1 MVKFDNSRMELAVE
15 EDASGLLLADRAR
28 GVVWRADLTQP
39 GYRTGGGDEPFRPL
53 PAASVAQEGSAL
65 VASYP
70 VAGGSMRF
78 AFTLAD
84 DHVEVRLECD
94 AEAVEAVALPGPFF
108 PREGGCE
115 VAVPLYQGAL
125 IGADGPEWE
134 MTVRHGGHLSFSMAM
149 GAVLGERGGLL
160 VCHESPANWTARVG
174 RTAAGPM
181 FQFVQHRCPIDG
193 WAGATLRLY
202 PTDPGVTAACR
213 RYRARVAERGDLVT
227 WEEKIARKPIL
238 KSLFGGMMAFIG
250 YNASPEIDYAGGARE
265 LRQLGFESVFYY
277 PVRMFQYSLDFQMGG
292 DAPIWLSD
300 EEISAIRSADGAHV
314 SPWAWTVEGLD
325 DGSDAMRAI
334 FKKGPD
340 GKPIPNWQI
349 DQQRWYLVCT
359 PYVIEHVKERLA
371 GDMAAMD
378 WIHFDVS
385 AVWAGKR
392 CFDPN
397 HDLHD
402 GLPMSCKA
410 DMDWTRRLFS
420 PETVGNRAVSSEGF
434 NDYHAAFY
442 DIGSTKMMPAA
453 PWDAACVP
461 VPMTMLVFHDSCI
474 HDWWELHN
482 YNAHSA
488 FGVSDLPH
496 GIGTAGCG
504 KPALKAAIDALYG
517 CPPNL
522 FPFGKQYGWVDI
534 STRESFSYIVHME
547 EEEVQAALRA
557 ALPVSQLHK
566 TIGMQDM
573 NSFEFLSENRA
584 VQATTFADGTRV
596 VANLSEHEAEAPGL
610 GDLPPHSWR
619 ISD

>member
-1 MVKFDNSRMELAVE
+1 MLTAGNGKVELAVE
-15 EDASGLLLADRAR
+15 EDGSRLLLADKAR
-28 GVVWRADLTQP
+28 GLVWRADLAGP
-39 GYRTGGGDEPFRPL
+39 GYRTAGGDGAFRPL
-53 PAASVAQEGSAL
+53 GPGSVEEKGSTL

-70 VAGGSMRF
+70 AGSGSIRF
-78 AFTLAD
+78 VFALGD

-94 AEAVEAVALPGPFF
+94 ADEVEAVALPGPFF
-108 PREGGCE
+108 PREGSCE

-125 IGADGPEWE
+125 FGQNGPEWE

-160 VCHESPANWTARVG
+160 VCHESPANWTVKVG
-174 RTAAGPM
+174 RTADGPM
-181 FQFVQHRCPIDG
+181 FQFVHGRCPVDG

-202 PTDPGVTAACR
+202 PTDAGVTAACR
-213 RYRARVAERGDLVT
+213 RYRARVTERGDLVT

-250 YNASPEIDYAGGARE
+250 YNASPEIDYAGGARA

-300 EEISAIRSADGAHV
+300 EEIGAIRAVDGAHV
-314 SPWAWTVEGLD
+314 SPWAWVVEGLD
-325 DGSDAMRAI
+325 DGSDAMRSI

-340 GKPIPNWQI
+340 GQPIPNWQI

-359 PYVIEHVKERLA
+359 PYQIEHVKERLA

-392 CFDPN
+392 CFDTG
-397 HDLHD
+397 HALHD
-402 GLPMSCKA
+402 GRPMGCLG
-410 DMDWTRRLFS
+410 DMEWTRRLFS

-434 NDYHAAFY
+434 NDHHAAFY
-442 DIGSTKMMPAA
+442 DIGSTKMMPPM
-453 PWDAACVP
+453 PWDPDCVP

-482 YNAHSA
+482 YNAHSG
-488 FGVSDLPH
+488 FGLSALPH
-496 GIGTAGCG
+496 GVGTQGCG
-504 KPALKAAIDALYG
+504 QPALKAAMDALYG

-534 STRESFSYIVHME
+534 ATRESYSYTVRVDD
-547 EEEVQAALRA
+547 EEVQTALRA
-557 ALPVSQLHK
+557 ALPVARLHK
-566 TIGMQDM
+566 TTGMQDM
-573 NSFEFLSENRA
+573 TSFELLSEDRA
-584 VQATTFADGTRV
+584 VQATTFADGTRI
-596 VANLSEHEAEAPGL
+596 VANLSEHEAEAPDL
-610 GDLPPHSWR
+610 EPLPPHSWH
-619 ISD
+619 IPE